1 MSYMEAG
8 MLHEQELPLAD
19 TLFRQSA
26 IVDCPSDKFLIYVA
40 NPGCSACI
48 SKAINCY
55 KAYLESQLETP
66 FFFLLKSI
74 DTALF
79 DYYLQRFGLKSPPT
93 EANIFVA
100 DLTDALYT
108 VKAGRVVSIAQW

>member
-1 MSYMEAG
+1 
-8 MLHEQELPLAD
+8 MLREQELPLAD

-26 IVDCPSDKFLIYVA
+26 IGDCPSDMFMVYVA

-55 KAYLESQLETP
+55 KAYLESQSEAP
-66 FFFLLKSI
+66 FFFLLKST
-74 DTALF
+74 DTVLL
-79 DYYLQRFGLKSPPT
+79 DYYLQRFGIEPPPT

-108 VKAGRVVSIAQW
+108 VKAGRVVSIVRW